1 MACKLDECPGR
12 LVWLSSYKNAAMYKI
27 YKIQNN
33 KVKLLLK
40 PEKNCWIDIVSPTDL
55 EIQELSRYV
64 EISEEII
71 QSVNDL
77 EEVPKVEE
85 IDGWQFLLLQTPRG
99 DEQVSHEFS
108 VAPLGILFGGDY
120 LVTIS
125 YGENEVLEY
134 LRTKLKNIAKNS
146 IVSTQRQP
154 QMILKLMLFT
164 SKIYLR
170 YLKQINKK
178 INIAQDKVEKS
189 LKSKDIVN
197 LMDLGKSLTYFSGY
211 LQSNHLAYLKIA
223 RMSRFKSNDDDKE
236 LLEDVI
242 DENLQAQET
251 VKIYSQIVQSTISS
265 YANLI
270 SNNLNENVKFLTSF
284 TIILMMPT
292 LVASVYGMNIVLP
305 FQDHPWAFLIV
316 TGLAVIFTVLLVVV
330 FFRKKLF

>member
-1 MACKLDECPGR
+1 
-12 LVWLSSYKNAAMYKI
+12 MYKF
-27 YKIQNN
+27 YKIHNN

-40 PEKNCWIDIVSPTDL
+40 PEKGCWIDIISPDHE
-55 EIQELSRYV
+55 EIRELSRYV
-64 EISEEII
+64 DIDEEII
-71 QSVNDL
+71 QSVSDL
-77 EEVPKVEE
+77 EEVPKLEE
-85 IDGWQFLLLQTPRG
+85 VNGWQFLLLQTPSG
-99 DEQVSHEFS
+99 DSETSHEFS
-108 VAPLGILFGGDY
+108 VSPLGIMFGGDY
-120 LVTIS
+120 LITIS
-125 YGENEVLEY
+125 YGQNEVLAY
-134 LRTKLKNIAKNS
+134 LRSKLKNIARNS
-146 IVSTQRQP
+146 LVSTQRQP

-164 SKIYLR
+164 SKLYLR

-178 INIAQDKVEKS
+178 INVAQDKVEKS

-211 LQSNHLAYLKIA
+211 LQSNQLAYLKIG
-223 RMSRFKSNDDDKE
+223 RMSRFKSNEDDRE

-251 VKIYSQIVQSTISS
+251 VKIYSQIVQSTIGS

-292 LVASVYGMNIVLP
+292 LIASIYGMNIVLP
-305 FQDHPWAFLIV
+305 FQDHPLAFLIV
-316 TGLAVIFTVLLVVV
+316 TILAIIFTILLIAV